1 VNNKPPPLVIVW
13 VVVIILVV
21 IYVLWKNGG
30 GAKPNSD
37 FNIKRAVREQQQEDA
52 RKNLE
57 DAQEAYRRS
66 LQPAPTPRR

>member
-1 VNNKPPPLVIVW
+1 MKPPRLFIVYVVLVI
-13 VVVIILVV
+13 IAL
-21 IYVLWKNGG
+21 IYILWKNGG

-37 FNIKRAVREQQQEDA
+37 FNIKRAVREDQQEDA

-66 LQPAPTPRR
+66 LQPTPTPRR